1 MATEVELFNAA
12 VVSALPHGMIVAH
25 AGKTVPDGFLLCN
38 GAAVSRKTYA
48 KLFEAIGELWGAGD
62 GSTTFNLPDSD
73 GRVLQGATDV
83 SKVGK
88 YLEAGLPNIT
98 GAVGRK
104 NGVQQGGQ
112 CFSDCG
118 LQNIQM
124 VGALYATAAGKQFDL
139 GNSTVSDETASVVN
153 IDASRIS
160 SIYSN
165 ETSVQPPALQ
175 ILIIIKI

>member
-98 GAVGRK
+98 GALDQFPISGWHGEGQKDMWLGAFYRYRK
-104 NGVQQGGQ
+104 GTYASSGSSLVSCGYDFSAQKSSSLYGG
-112 CFSDCG
+112 
-118 LQNIQM
+118 
-124 VGALYATAAGKQFDL
+124 
-139 GNSTVSDETASVVN
+139 AS
-153 IDASRIS
+153 
-160 SIYSN
+160 
-165 ETSVQPPALQ
+165 SVQPPAFQ
-175 ILIIIKI
+175 TLIIIKV

>member
-98 GAVGRK
+98 G
-104 NGVQQGGQ
+104 
-112 CFSDCG
+112 G
-118 LQNIQM
+118 L
-124 VGALYATAAGKQFDL
+124 TAAGATAWQNPSGVFFLSGQSANCAAFVTSAQSQIGLRFSAKNDSALFS
-139 GNSTVSDETASVVN
+139 GKSTVQP
-153 IDASRIS
+153 DAFQ
-160 SIYSN
+160 
-165 ETSVQPPALQ
+165 T
-175 ILIIIKI
+175 LIIIKV

>member
-88 YLEAGLPNIT
+88 YLEAGLPNIIGEFSSCDNGDREYPT
-98 GAVGRK
+98 GAFYDVWDY
-104 NGVQQGGQ
+104 GGT
-112 CFSDCG
+112 
-118 LQNIQM
+118 I
-124 VGALYATAAGKQFDL
+124 AAGYGCEDL
-139 GNSTVSDETASVVN
+139 RFGMKASNSNA
-153 IDASRIS
+153 
-160 SIYSN
+160 IYSN
-165 ETSVQPPALQ
+165 STVQPPACQ
-175 ILIIIKI
+175 ILIIIKV

>member
-48 KLFEAIGELWGAGD
+48 KLFEAIGVLWGAGD

-98 GAVGRK
+98 GVVGYFRFLTTDSP
-104 NGVQQGGQ
+104 VT
-112 CFSDCG
+112 S
-118 LQNIQM
+118 
-124 VGALYATAAGKQFDL
+124 GAFGRYTAAGDINVAAKSSAYASISNRIAFYASQS
-139 GNSTVSDETASVVN
+139 STVYSPD
-153 IDASRIS
+153 S
-160 SIYSN
+160 SIH
-165 ETSVQPPALQ
+165 TVQPPAAQVLM
-175 ILIIIKI
+175 IIKA

>member
-1 MATEVELFNAA
+1 MATEVELFNVA

-98 GAVGRK
+98 GGYNRADR
-104 NGVQQGGQ
+104 GGH
-112 CFSDCG
+112 CG
-118 LQNIQM
+118 AS
-124 VGALYATAAGKQFDL
+124 GAFTPVL
-139 GNSTVSDETASVVN
+139 TASAN
-153 IDASRIS
+153 FTQTL
-160 SIYSN
+160 SIAAENNGFDFSAKKSNSLYSA
-165 ETSVQPPALQ
+165 TTVQPSAFQ
-175 ILIIIKI
+175 VLIIIKV

>member
-98 GAVGRK
+98 GEISGDNLGSYTRDGINGAITRVK
-104 NGVQQGGQ
+104 NNSGNWGSAANSGT
-112 CFSDCG
+112 
-118 LQNIQM
+118 
-124 VGALYATAAGKQFDL
+124 TAITFRLDAASEHSVYN
-139 GNSTVSDETASVVN
+139 NSTV
-153 IDASRIS
+153 
-160 SIYSN
+160 
-165 ETSVQPPALQ
+165 QPNAFQ
-175 ILIIIKI
+175 TLIIIKI

>member
-48 KLFEAIGELWGAGD
+48 KLFEAIGVLWGAGD
-62 GSTTFNLPDSD
+62 GSTTFKLPDSD
-73 GRVLQGATDV
+73 GRVLQGTTDA

-98 GAVGRK
+98 GRTVYRTFGPIREF
-104 NGVQQGGQ
+104 NGEGAIYPNPHATKGLGGETLASGAEL
-112 CFSDCG
+112 CFSAEKS
-118 LQNIQM
+118 QNIF
-124 VGALYATAAGKQFDL
+124 GKA
-139 GNSTVSDETASVVN
+139 STVQSPSFQT
-153 IDASRIS
+153 
-160 SIYSN
+160 
-165 ETSVQPPALQ
+165 
-175 ILIIIKI
+175 LIIIKI

>member
-83 SKVGK
+83 AKVGK
-88 YLEAGLPNIT
+88 YLEAGLPNII
-98 GAVGRK
+98 GAVLDNFGGINANASGAFYWATHSATTNAGNDGRY
-104 NGVQQGGQ
+104 
-112 CFSDCG
+112 
-118 LQNIQM
+118 
-124 VGALYATAAGKQFDL
+124 GALDFQAGRSNSIYA
-139 GNSTVSDETASVVN
+139 NSSTV
-153 IDASRIS
+153 
-160 SIYSN
+160 
-165 ETSVQPPALQ
+165 QMPALQ
-175 ILIIIKI
+175 ILTIIKI

>member
-48 KLFEAIGELWGAGD
+48 KLFEAIGVLWGAGD

-98 GAVGRK
+98 GQNLNSEYAMPDDRLNGGGCVVGTGDER
-104 NGVQQGGQ
+104 NSPDRGRYSG
-112 CFSDCG
+112 
-118 LQNIQM
+118 IQYTW
-124 VGALYATAAGKQFDL
+124 AWWD
-139 GNSTVSDETASVVN
+139 
-153 IDASRIS
+153 IDASKSNGLYGKS
-160 SIYSN
+160 S
-165 ETSVQPPALQ
+165 TVQSRALQ
-175 ILIIIKI
+175 TLIIIKV

>member
-48 KLFEAIGELWGAGD
+48 KLFEAIGVLWGAGD

-98 GAVGRK
+98 GGFGHITEGSGFAVIQSI
-104 NGVQQGGQ
+104 NGAFLGVGKTTNGHGSGSGG
-112 CFSDCG
+112 
-118 LQNIQM
+118 
-124 VGALYATAAGKQFDL
+124 L
-139 GNSTVSDETASVVN
+139 GGYTDVN
-153 IDASRIS
+153 LVASRSS
-160 SIYSN
+160 SIYSSTN
-165 ETSVQPPALQ
+165 TVQPTALQ
-175 ILIIIKI
+175 ALIIIKT

>member
-48 KLFEAIGELWGAGD
+48 KLFEAIGELWGSGD

-73 GRVLQGATDV
+73 GRVLQGATDA

-98 GAVGRK
+98 GSAIRSGGGSNQFMGDASRQNLTV
-104 NGVQQGGQ
+104 NGAIELVYANQNNISNESAAE
-112 CFSDCG
+112 CCCG
-118 LQNIQM
+118 F
-124 VGALYATAAGKQFDL
+124 K
-139 GNSTVSDETASVVN
+139 
-153 IDASRIS
+153 IDASKS
-160 SIYSN
+160 NGIYSG
-165 ETSVQPPALQ
+165 ETLQPKALQ
-175 ILIIIKI
+175 TLMIIKV

>member
-48 KLFEAIGELWGAGD
+48 KLFEAIGVLWGAGD

-88 YLEAGLPNIT
+88 YLEAGLPNISGSSDIYAGSGDGYEPSGCFQHT
-98 GAVGRK
+98 IISSTQGTQISPMGSTSIVTPYIEAQRCSPVYGK
-104 NGVQQGGQ
+104 SGTVQ
-112 CFSDCG
+112 
-118 LQNIQM
+118 M
-124 VGALYATAAGKQFDL
+124 
-139 GNSTVSDETASVVN
+139 ASVCLL
-153 IDASRIS
+153 A
-160 SIYSN
+160 
-165 ETSVQPPALQ
+165 
-175 ILIIIKI
+175 IIKI

>member
-73 GRVLQGATDV
+73 GRVLQGATDA

-98 GAVGRK
+98 GNVSTDGEY
-104 NGVQQGGQ
+104 
-112 CFSDCG
+112 
-118 LQNIQM
+118 
-124 VGALYATAAGKQFDL
+124 GADIFK
-139 GNSTVSDETASVVN
+139 
-153 IDASRIS
+153 IS
-160 SIYSN
+160 SINGAFVNGATVMGWSTTATQKGVTTNTSWLRLNASKSNGIYSKSN
-165 ETSVQPPALQ
+165 TVQSAAIQ
-175 ILIIIKI
+175 ILIIIKV

>member
-48 KLFEAIGELWGAGD
+48 KLFKAIGELWGAGD

-98 GAVGRK
+98 GTFAASYYVYRKVFDATGVFTEKISGGSDGNTDGHSMNNVGIAFSAS
-104 NGVQQGGQ
+104 NGNPIYQG
-112 CFSDCG
+112 
-118 LQNIQM
+118 
-124 VGALYATAAGKQFDL
+124 T
-139 GNSTVSDETASVVN
+139 T
-153 IDASRIS
+153 
-160 SIYSN
+160 
-165 ETSVQPPALQ
+165 VQPPAIQ
-175 ILIIIKI
+175 ILIIIKV

>member
-48 KLFEAIGELWGAGD
+48 KLFEAIGVLWGAGD

-98 GAVGRK
+98 GEYEQSYLRTM
-104 NGVQQGGQ
+104 NG
-112 CFSDCG
+112 
-118 LQNIQM
+118 
-124 VGALYATAAGKQFDL
+124 
-139 GNSTVSDETASVVN
+139 ASVKGAFSARG
-153 IDASRIS
+153 IDASATTWGGS
-160 SIYSN
+160 VAPAYYSLLFNATYSNSIYSGN
-165 ETSVQPPALQ
+165 TIQPSAIQ
-175 ILIIIKI
+175 TFIMIKA

>member
-98 GAVGRK
+98 GFEKLRGNEETYFRWE
-104 NGVQQGGQ
+104 QSTGGGAFV
-112 CFSDCG
+112 FSR
-118 LQNIQM
+118 
-124 VGALYATAAGKQFDL
+124 
-139 GNSTVSDETASVVN
+139 TASVVPN
-153 IDASRIS
+153 YSRTGGQALGVDLIEFDASKS
-160 SIYSN
+160 EAIYSGA
-165 ETSVQPPALQ
+165 SVQAPALQ
-175 ILIIIKI
+175 TLIIIKI

>member
-98 GAVGRK
+98 GKWRRGSTEENTVSTDESGIISGVFTGVGTHGSRK
-104 NGVQQGGQ
+104 H
-112 CFSDCG
+112 F
-118 LQNIQM
+118 
-124 VGALYATAAGKQFDL
+124 
-139 GNSTVSDETASVVN
+139 GNSTYDHPGYPYLSFSAKSGNAVYNST
-153 IDASRIS
+153 
-160 SIYSN
+160 
-165 ETSVQPPALQ
+165 TVQPPACQ
-175 ILIIIKI
+175 TLIIIKV

>member
-88 YLEAGLPNIT
+88 YLEAGLPNIIGNAEQSVYGEAYNNAT
-98 GAVGRK
+98 GSFYKSKGQSK
-104 NGVQQGGQ
+104 TFGGSWLTSGTLG
-112 CFSDCG
+112 FMASKS
-118 LQNIQM
+118 NS
-124 VGALYATAAGKQFDL
+124 VYA
-139 GNSTVSDETASVVN
+139 GN
-153 IDASRIS
+153 
-160 SIYSN
+160 
-165 ETSVQPPALQ
+165 SVQPPAFQ
-175 ILIIIKI
+175 VLIIIKV

>member
-98 GAVGRK
+98 GDFDAFPVAGWGTSSQSDGWYGAVRRFGSGV
-104 NGVQQGGQ
+104 NGGSGGGFVSRLYS
-112 CFSDCG
+112 FSA
-118 LQNIQM
+118 QSSSPEF
-124 VGALYATAAGKQFDL
+124 GAS
-139 GNSTVSDETASVVN
+139 ST
-153 IDASRIS
+153 
-160 SIYSN
+160 
-165 ETSVQPPALQ
+165 VQPPAIQTLM
-175 ILIIIKI
+175 IIKV

>member
-48 KLFEAIGELWGAGD
+48 KLFEAIGVLWGAGD

-98 GAVGRK
+98 GNATFYGTEAIE
-104 NGVQQGGQ
+104 N
-112 CFSDCG
+112 FT
-118 LQNIQM
+118 
-124 VGALYATAAGKQFDL
+124 GALYASTFGNHDYGGHTAGDVYWPNL
-139 GNSTVSDETASVVN
+139 HIS
-153 IDASRIS
+153 ASRS
-160 SIYSN
+160 SPVYGSSQ
-165 ETSVQPPALQ
+165 TVQPAALQ
-175 ILIIIKI
+175 TLIIIKT

>member
-48 KLFEAIGELWGAGD
+48 KLFEAIGVLWGAGD

-98 GAVGRK
+98 GAFGNPVYDRD
-104 NGVQQGGQ
+104 NGSPTG
-112 CFSDCG
+112 CFSYKLNDELFSRYG
-118 LQNIQM
+118 
-124 VGALYATAAGKQFDL
+124 TS
-139 GNSTVSDETASVVN
+139 NSTTDTIYLKAST
-153 IDASRIS
+153 SS
-160 SIYSN
+160 SIYGGTN
-165 ETSVQPPALQ
+165 TVQSPALQ
-175 ILIIIKI
+175 TLIIIRV